1 MADPMRWYEAKVPE
15 LIVGAEA
22 GDPDAMYH
30 LALRYR
36 KGREAEHGVRPYH
49 GMGRN

>member
-1 MADPMRWYEAKVPE
+1 MEEPVKWYEAKVPE

-30 LALRYR
+30 LAR
-36 KGREAEHGVRPYH
+36 AEHGVRPYLDL
-49 GMGRN
+49 GCN